1 MASLFLEININ
12 EKFCIQGVSFFL
24 IHHFLKF
31 KWLELIIES
40 VSYEF
45 GLNPGII
52 TYTFAEDNRPEM
64 QEDSIALGFITT
76 KSDAVLLKIISGV
89 STDYIEIHLVRCT
102 SLIIVQYK
110 NVRFTYRS
118 KETCLLYIT

>member
-1 MASLFLEININ
+1 MASLFLKINIT
-12 EKFCIQGVSFFL
+12 KQQKLLHLVLFKL
-24 IHHFLKF
+24 
-31 KWLELIIES
+31 KWLELIIIES

-45 GLNPGII
+45 GPNPGII

-89 STDYIEIHLVRCT
+89 STDYIEIHLVCCI
-102 SLIIVQYK
+102 SLIILQYK
-110 NVRFTYRS
+110 NVRFAYRS
-118 KETCLLYIT
+118 RETCLLYIT